1 LRGAGLFGVFDG
13 WLKEFLSN
21 GRIKRAAINESRAI

>member
-1 LRGAGLFGVFDG
+1 LRGAGLFWVLDG
-13 WLKEFLSN
+13 WLKEFILR